1 MITLKL
7 QKHYS
12 KKKLF
17 YSIIV
22 VSDIMKPSTGKF
34 IEKIGFY
41 NPIKD
46 SWSNKIIFV
55 DSNRLYFWVKRGV
68 KLEKNLYLLIK
79 PLLLDHFFNK

>member
-1 MITLKL
+1 MLTLKL

-12 KKKLF
+12 KSKLF

-46 SWSNKIIFV
+46 DWSNKIIFI
-55 DSNRLYFWVKRGV
+55 DSNRLYF
-68 KLEKNLYLLIK
+68 
-79 PLLLDHFFNK
+79 